1 MQFLLKLSHFNK
13 GLQYEGEKGNFIN
26 KFSENYI
33 PIEINQSGWIRIRF
47 IVNCEG
53 KTGIFRIIESNENYQ
68 VQNFDERITNQLLK
82 LQSRWLVGRFN
93 ILKISHT
100 IITNTLFLRYII
112 ILYSLMQI
120 SIFQRLY
127 WSNNRH

>member
-82 LQSRWLVGRFN
+82 ITKSLVGWKVQYIKDKPHDYYQYLIF
-93 ILKISHT
+93 KIHNYF
-100 IITNTLFLRYII
+100 I
-112 ILYSLMQI
+112 
-120 SIFQRLY
+120 
-127 WSNNRH
+127 